1 MELYLNPICAYGSP
15 APILVVME
23 LVILAFLLLI
33 GPLAV
38 RYGADSRVTDT
49 RDRRGPWRTG

>member
-1 MELYLNPICAYGSP
+1 MSTMS
-15 APILVVME
+15 VME
-23 LVILAFLLLI
+23 VVILAFILLI

-49 RDRRGPWRTG
+49 RDRRGPWRIV

>member
-1 MELYLNPICAYGSP
+1 MEF
-15 APILVVME
+15 VV
-23 LVILAFLLLI
+23 LAFLLLI

-38 RYGADSRVTDT
+38 AFGADSRLLDP